1 MRFCEITLE
10 EALPYAT
17 INAAKSVGLD
27 AVCGALR
34 AGCRA
39 DFLVLE
45 NETNA
50 AGDPVIA
57 GVFCGG
63 EEIREER
70 TLADHG

>member
-1 MRFCEITLE
+1 MLRSTQQN
-10 EALPYAT
+10 P
-17 INAAKSVGLD
+17 SGLMPS
-27 AVCGALR
+27 
-34 AGCRA
+34 A

-45 NETNA
+45 NETTA

>member
-1 MRFCEITLE
+1 MAERILE
-10 EALPYAT
+10 HFSLAPYF
-17 INAAKSVGLD
+17 D

-70 TLADHG
+70 TPADHG